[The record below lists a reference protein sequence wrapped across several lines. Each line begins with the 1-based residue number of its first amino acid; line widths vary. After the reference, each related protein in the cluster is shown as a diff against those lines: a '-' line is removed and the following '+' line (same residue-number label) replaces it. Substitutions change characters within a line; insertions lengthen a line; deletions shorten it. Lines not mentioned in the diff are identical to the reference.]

1 MLILAQTVLKAC
13 HRFIK
18 SLVVGIHRLLTLVAE
33 KTASVVFHNS
43 HAI

>member
-1 MLILAQTVLKAC
+1 MLILAQTVLKTS

-18 SLVVGIHRLLTLVAE
+18 SLAAGIHRLLTLVAE
-33 KTASVVFHNS
+33 KTAGVIFHDS